1 MTNLFKGWDRDSI
14 AVAAE
19 DIQQPDYSVCV
30 KFYRLGAEEC
40 RLSFPFNLKSRK
52 SIPASGELNM
62 RSGNQGSSYRIS
74 NQSKLQRLYYSFI
87 EYTGLIH
94 YRNKL
99 EISDS
104 LLKWIKDFAPEVI
117 YTQLS
122 NYRLINFV
130 TELHDRLGYPIAI
143 HIMDDWPVSISN
155 KGIFQN
161 CWRNKIGSAFR
172 KLVEKSAILLSISDS
187 MSEEYQKR
195 YGRPFIPFHNPI
207 ETAEWLK
214 HSRTEWSMGDK
225 VKMLYTGR
233 IGTANNQSI
242 FFISRAI
249 HELNLS
255 GQSITL
261 DIYTPDHEGRQAEE
275 LSELRGI
282 AIKKTVAHSEM
293 PHLLSS
299 HDILILPLDFDRK
312 GIEFAR
318 YSMPTKASEYM
329 ISGTPILVFA
339 SKETGL
345 AKYAEKEK
353 WAYLVSEFNADKL
366 TAAIRELITKEEMRM
381 LLANRAKALAMENEN
396 AETVRERFRQVFV
409 NYRKHN

>member
-1 MTNLFKGWDRDSI
+1 MTNLFKGWDRNAI

-19 DIQQPDYSVCV
+19 DIQQPDYSVCG

-130 TELHDRLGYPIAI
+130 SELHDRLGYPIAI

-155 KGIFQN
+155 KGIFKN
-161 CWRNKIGSAFR
+161 YWRNKIDSAFR
-172 KLVEKSAILLSISDS
+172 KLVEKSGILLSISDS
-187 MSEEYQKR
+187 MSEEYKKR

-318 YSMPTKASEYM
+318 YSMPTKTSEYM

-353 WAYLVSEFNADKL
+353 WAYLVSNFNLELLKNAILEIISDKDLRQNLSHKAIQVAKIKENADL
-366 TAAIRELITKEEMRM
+366 
-381 LLANRAKALAMENEN
+381 
-396 AETVRERFRQVFV
+396 VREQFKLILV
-409 NYRKHN
+409 NRLY